1 MTTFTADTYQN
12 EYLAEG
18 AAEVNAIVTVTATG
32 GGGGEAAAS
41 PSAAEIIIIDIS
53 GSMNYP
59 PTKLRAA
66 QQATAAA
73 IDCIREGVSFAVIA
87 GTKLAHKVYPPQG
100 SLAPA
105 SAATRAEAKQAVAA
119 LQAQGGTAIG
129 AWLALANELFASG
142 AAAINHAILL
152 TDGKDESETRT
163 TSTGCWRPPRG
174 GSNATAAG
182 WERTGW

>member
-1 MTTFTADTYQN
+1 VTTFTADTYQN